1 MKNDT
6 STYNLDEILAPKQ
19 QPAVEAIVEQ
29 PKPYVNWDEILT
41 EWSYRCPKGYPTVVD
56 GVFTERE
63 EVVILNEILEERG
76 FDSIRLPE
84 ATNSYD
90 PNVADKILSSP
101 AFTDLVNIQNKKQ
114 GTPTKAKI
122 TYLLYSDIKDK
133 DRATK
138 SDEIVKAF
146 LKNTPKEL
154 SQVAATT
161 TERERGKKNIV
172 IKANGYTYEFI
183 LKVYKET
190 GTDTD
195 VKEGFSVLLGYFPDA
210 LDRLDYNNVKDAAK
224 KMKNYLGSNKTNITG
239 LPTSVVSKM
248 IAFLT
253 KVLNTQDR
261 KTLKT
266 YADFLNQSISHGNTF
281 GLFFEKNEDF
291 YIERGDLFNEIR
303 SAGARISGYPADKW
317 CPGDVYFIKN
327 GSEATA
333 IDPILQQ
340 IESVNKSS
348 PPADRAA
355 AIAKLNSLFSP
366 TYSYKV
372 SDKTPIVAVS
382 LKMADA
388 QAGKLKS
395 GLEEFSTVNTD
406 YNLDKT
412 ELSYTQDIYIK
423 RIKELQKNI
432 QSYIGQ
438 EKQTKFTWK
447 PFDVQQFVKDNP
459 TMSKDALEVL
469 RFKYAAYKALH
480 FICTKVAKKPTDVD
494 TALLGL
500 VSFGLG
506 LVEAKVESTYIN
518 PPFFKVIANADGSAM
533 IKPQFFKPGS
543 QVSLIPV
550 SGNMKQQPEIVIT
563 DSQKFKGLVI
573 DMAVAVGDDVYD
585 ISATF
590 RPNGSTQL
598 TIELQKAHLR

>member
-6 STYNLDEILAPKQ
+6 SMYNLDEMLAPKQ
-19 QPAVEAIVEQ
+19 QEQ
-29 PKPYVNWDEILT
+29 PQVIEQPVAVQVDWDEILT
-41 EWSYRCPKGYPTVVD
+41 EWSYRCPKGYPTIVD
-56 GVFTERE
+56 GVFTEYE
-63 EVVILNEILEERG
+63 EVKILNEILEDRG
-76 FDSIRLPE
+76 FNSIQLPE
-84 ATNSYD
+84 AASSYD
-90 PNVADKILSSP
+90 SNVADRILSSP
-101 AFTDLVNIQNKKQ
+101 AFTNLVNIQTKKQ

-122 TYLLYSDIKDK
+122 TYLLYADIKDK
-133 DRATK
+133 DRAAK

-146 LKNTPKEL
+146 LKNAPKGL
-154 SQVAATT
+154 NQVAATT

-183 LKVYKET
+183 LKVHKET

-210 LDRLDYNNVKDAAK
+210 LDRLDFNTVKDAAK
-224 KMKNYLGSNKTNITG
+224 KMKNYLGSNKTNVTG
-239 LPTSVVSKM
+239 LPASVVSKM
-248 IAFLT
+248 IAFLA

-261 KTLKT
+261 KALKT

-317 CPGDVYFIKN
+317 CPGDVYFVKN
-327 GSEATA
+327 GSEASA

-340 IESVNKSS
+340 IESINKSS
-348 PPADRAA
+348 PEVDRAA
-355 AIAKLNSLFSP
+355 AIAKLNSLFSA

-395 GLEEFSTVNTD
+395 GLEDYTKVNTD

-412 ELSYTQDIYIK
+412 ELSFTQDVYIK

-459 TMSKDALEVL
+459 TMGKEALEVL

-494 TALLGL
+494 AALLGL

-506 LVEAKVESTYIN
+506 LVESKVGSTYIN
-518 PPFFKVIANADGSAM
+518 PPFFKVIANADGTAM
-533 IKPQFFKPGS
+533 VKPQFFKPGS
-543 QVSLIPV
+543 QVSLIPL